1 MLGLAVVFFFL
12 AIASAAFGFGGI
24 ATTAIESAKI
34 LFVIFVAL
42 FVVAL
47 VAGLLRNRHGPDGI
61 SPQRHR
67 RSG

>member
-1 MLGLAVVFFFL
+1 MLGLAVVFFLL
-12 AIASAAFGFGGI
+12 AIASAVFGFGGI

-34 LFVIFVAL
+34 LFAIFVAL
-42 FVVAL
+42 FVVSL
-47 VAGLLRNRHGPDGI
+47 VAGLFRNRHGPDGI